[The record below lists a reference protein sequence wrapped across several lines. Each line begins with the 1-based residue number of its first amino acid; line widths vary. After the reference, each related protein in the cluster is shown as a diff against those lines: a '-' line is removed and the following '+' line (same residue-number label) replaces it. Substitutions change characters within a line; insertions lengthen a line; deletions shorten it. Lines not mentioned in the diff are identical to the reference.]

1 MIDLEMRP
9 SLASKARLRKDRQTG
24 RSLLLYPERGMEL
37 NATGVAI
44 LELCNG
50 QVTVAEIIETLVRRY
65 APTPSSV
72 IQTEVVTFLG
82 ALQDRALLA

>member
-1 MIDLEMRP
+1 
-9 SLASKARLRKDRQTG
+9 
-24 RSLLLYPERGMEL
+24 MEL